1 MHGIGIVHVYLVK
14 YPAYWG
20 IILRKIGKM
29 VLETDLSLL
38 IREEY
43 FRGDWFHLEIKKI
56 FLSVLLTITYQI
68 YFKPCSSCKLI
79 T

>member
-14 YPAYWG
+14 YPAYLG
-20 IILRKIGKM
+20 INMRKIGKM
-29 VLETDLSLL
+29 VLEKVLSFL
-38 IREEY
+38 ICEEY
-43 FRGDWFHLEIKKI
+43 FLRDWFHLEIKKI

-68 YFKPCSSCKLI
+68 YFKPCSSCKRL